1 MNVQQLFPHLGKVIT
16 GTGSRHF
23 ARLLHDLISA
33 SLHVDATHVSQ
44 HRTRLVEVA
53 AGASAPV
60 SMDKDSSQDALPQGS
75 QQRLEP
81 VLLSVD
87 QVANAR
93 VDKSIKFGTPAYD
106 AQDIENPC
114 EDHSE
119 VPQVHLASH
128 SNGQRCV
135 ISVYRSS
142 SSKPF
147 TSQERAQ
154 LKDMSWMLLPI
165 VEEHIATLTPVRA
178 AVAPTPIIAGADE
191 DAAMESLRQ
200 RFLDRLQAS
209 ELSLSLRE
217 TEVCVGL
224 LAGLTVPQL
233 AERLELKVSTVES
246 YFKRAAVKM
255 GIGGRSPLLRWLHAT
270 DTKRHPAAGVYQK
283 AV

>member
-16 GTGSRHF
+16 STGSRHF

-33 SLHVDATHVSQ
+33 SLHVDATHVTQ

-53 AGASAPV
+53 TTASVPAPMTR
-60 SMDKDSSQDALPQGS
+60 SSSQDAMPQTGKP
-75 QQRLEP
+75 RLEP
-81 VLLSVD
+81 VLLSAD
-87 QVANAR
+87 QFANAR
-93 VDKSIKFGTPAYD
+93 IDKSIRFD
-106 AQDIENPC
+106 VQDISNQC
-114 EDHSE
+114 ADQSE

-147 TSQERAQ
+147 TSQERSQ

-165 VEEHIATLTPVRA
+165 VEEHIATLTPVRT
-178 AVAPTPIIAGADE
+178 AVAPTPIIAGAAE

-200 RFLDRLQAS
+200 RFLDRLDAC

-255 GIGGRSPLLRWLHAT
+255 GIGGRSPLLRWLHST
-270 DTKRHPAAGVYQK
+270 DTKRSVTAAGVYQK

>member
-1 MNVQQLFPHLGKVIT
+1 M
-16 GTGSRHF
+16 
-23 ARLLHDLISA
+23 
-33 SLHVDATHVSQ
+33 
-44 HRTRLVEVA
+44 
-53 AGASAPV
+53 
-60 SMDKDSSQDALPQGS
+60 
-75 QQRLEP
+75 
-81 VLLSVD
+81 
-87 QVANAR
+87 
-93 VDKSIKFGTPAYD
+93 
-106 AQDIENPC
+106 
-114 EDHSE
+114 
-119 VPQVHLASH
+119 HLASH
-128 SNGQRCV
+128 SNGKRCV

-142 SSKPF
+142 SSRPF

-154 LKDMSWMLLPI
+154 LKDMSLMLLPI

-178 AVAPTPIIAGADE
+178 AVAPTPIIAGAAE

-270 DTKRHPAAGVYQK
+270 DTKRSVTAAGVYQK

>member
-33 SLHVDATHVSQ
+33 SLHVDATHVTQ
-44 HRTRLVEVA
+44 HRTKLVEVA
-53 AGASAPV
+53 TTAAVPAPITRNL
-60 SMDKDSSQDALPQGS
+60 SQDAMQHNG
-75 QQRLEP
+75 QHCLEP
-81 VLLSVD
+81 VLLSAE
-87 QVANAR
+87 QFANAR
-93 VDKSIKFGTPAYD
+93 VDKSIRFDTPAYE
-106 AQDIENPC
+106 AQDSN
-114 EDHSE
+114 DHSE

-128 SNGQRCV
+128 SNGKRCV

-142 SSKPF
+142 SSRPF

-154 LKDMSWMLLPI
+154 LKDMSLMLLPI

-178 AVAPTPIIAGADE
+178 AVAPTPIIAGAAE

-270 DTKRHPAAGVYQK
+270 DTKRSATAAGVYQK